1 MKRGHVI
8 IHSTCRASLRLIRS
22 IIEQAT
28 PHIICCSTI
37 EQTITACSNEEP
49 HMVIILGVRPFING
63 QEIVSHIRMRGSR
76 HPVIYV
82 IAWQQAEQIVLSL
95 LECGVDQYLT
105 LPISISRLQSKVE
118 GELKTS
124 ARL

>member
-1 MKRGHVI
+1 
-8 IHSTCRASLRLIRS
+8 
-22 IIEQAT
+22 
-28 PHIICCSTI
+28 
-37 EQTITACSNEEP
+37 
-49 HMVIILGVRPFING
+49 MVIILGVRPFING
-63 QEIVSHIRMRGSR
+63 QEIVSLIRMRGSR